1 MTQVELVEG
10 EVRGATFLES
20 LAPGSISVVGPLHD
34 ASPALRLLLEAG
46 AYVRVVPE
54 PARPGAD
61 LTGAAVVVV
70 TTPSALKDPA
80 VAAAREA
87 GVLVLS
93 DLDVAWLVQGVE
105 TFAIAGGAET
115 ATQLAAAALGTHARF
130 VNILGTDEG
139 GGYGEPDFLVV
150 APSSDQLATMQVF
163 RPRVAVMLRGANP
176 LAVRLTARQSARDC
190 LVLLDDDP
198 IMVRL
203 ARATRAHVVWLS
215 TGHPLEH
222 GVYVE
227 DGFIAARL
235 NGYVEEICPAP
246 RLSPVYLEDALA
258 AVACALWAGLD
269 PGLIGKTLTRRFAT
283 ERVGADRIGRQV
295 RRAG

>member
-10 EVRGATFLES
+10 EVRGTTFLES
-20 LAPGSISVVGPLHD
+20 LGDGAVSIVGALHE
-34 ASPALRLLLEAG
+34 AAPALRLLVEAG

-61 LTGAAVVVV
+61 LTASAVVVA

-80 VAAAREA
+80 VVTAREA
-87 GVLVLS
+87 GMLVLS

-105 TFAIAGGAET
+105 TFAITGGAGN
-115 ATQLAAAALGTHARF
+115 AAQLTAAALATHGRF
-130 VNILGTDEG
+130 VNILGADEAG
-139 GGYGEPDFLVV
+139 GFGEPDVLVV
-150 APSSDQLATMQVF
+150 EPSSDQLAAMQVF
-163 RPRVAVMLRGANP
+163 RPRVAVMLRGASP
-176 LAVRLTARQSARDC
+176 LAVRLTARQTARDC

-198 IMVRL
+198 LMVRL

-215 TGHPLEH
+215 TTHALEH
-222 GVYVE
+222 GVYVT
-227 DGFIAARL
+227 DGCISARL
-235 NGYVEEICPAP
+235 NGFVEEICPAP
-246 RLSPVYLEDALA
+246 DLSSVQVEDALA

-269 PGLIGKTLTRRFAT
+269 PGAIGKAMTRRFVT
-283 ERVGADRIGRQV
+283 ERVGADRLGRPV